1 MKEMSQQFDNVLNLR
16 KQIENIF
23 EVIDSRLVVINDL
36 YKSMIKEYGHNN
48 DFTLAMDSFHFQGS
62 LIEAELKHMKET
74 YYKIGNRLYGE
85 YYKLYHMVIK
95 YIRDD
100 IKNSRLVTN
109 YSKTFPSYKT
119 INNRTIYS
127 INNTKTLH
135 ALISEVI
142 VELESIIISKE
153 TELVNDRRQTDMGLN
168 IDSLMHM
175 HSYANQLMRA
185 KIDMFREHLEAFIN
199 HHTKYY
205 TRLLTRAQLHIGIL
219 NDDINIQQFK
229 EGSTDIVS
237 LRKDNPYTVSKNN
250 STLSNTSIVN
260 KVKRNNI
267 DKNVTTDKIN
277 KIVKDED
284 SIDRPADIKED
295 AVTTIKKENIVN
307 EPTNNINIDDSTDIK
322 SECGETDISRTD
334 VPDDER
340 FNDNKIGARVGVVG
354 YDEIGTLVFY
364 GERIGGGGKRCG
376 IVFDAP
382 IGKNN
387 GTIKGHKYFSCED
400 KHGILTIPSKIIFI
414 DEAEAETETE
424 AETEADN
431 DSIIDES
438 VDNTTKKSD

>member
-1 MKEMSQQFDNVLNLR
+1 
-16 KQIENIF
+16 
-23 EVIDSRLVVINDL
+23 
-36 YKSMIKEYGHNN
+36 
-48 DFTLAMDSFHFQGS
+48 
-62 LIEAELKHMKET
+62 
-74 YYKIGNRLYGE
+74 
-85 YYKLYHMVIK
+85 MVIK

-135 ALISEVI
+135 SLISEVI
-142 VELESIIISKE
+142 VELETIIISKE

-168 IDSLMHM
+168 VDSLIHM

-237 LRKDNPYTVSKNN
+237 LRKDNSYTVSKNN
-250 STLSNTSIVN
+250 STLGNTSIIN
-260 KVKRNNI
+260 EVKKDNDIN
-267 DKNVTTDKIN
+267 KNVTAGKVN
-277 KIVKDED
+277 KISKDED
-284 SIDRPADIKED
+284 SIDRTVDIKED
-295 AVTTIKKENIVN
+295 VTTTNKKENVVN
-307 EPTNNINIDDSTDIK
+307 EPTNNIDIGDSTDIK

-387 GTIKGHKYFSCED
+387 GTIKGHEYFSCED
-400 KHGILTIPSKIIFI
+400 KHGILTIPSKIVFT
-414 DEAEAETETE
+414 DETE
-424 AETEADN
+424 AKNEV
-431 DSIIDES
+431 I
-438 VDNTTKKSD
+438 VDNTEKNK

>member
-1 MKEMSQQFDNVLNLR
+1 MKEMTHQFDNVLNLR

-23 EVIDSRLVVINDL
+23 GVIDSRLVVINDL

-62 LIEAELKHMKET
+62 LIEAELKHMKDT

-135 ALISEVI
+135 SLISEVI
-142 VELESIIISKE
+142 VELETIIISKE

-168 IDSLMHM
+168 VDSLIHM

-237 LRKDNPYTVSKNN
+237 LRKDNSYTVSKNN
-250 STLSNTSIVN
+250 STLGNTSIIN
-260 KVKRNNI
+260 EVKKDNDIN
-267 DKNVTTDKIN
+267 KNVTAGKVN
-277 KIVKDED
+277 KISKDED
-284 SIDRPADIKED
+284 SIDRTVDIKED
-295 AVTTIKKENIVN
+295 VTTTNKKENVVN
-307 EPTNNINIDDSTDIK
+307 EPTNNIDIGDSTDIK

-387 GTIKGHKYFSCED
+387 GTIKGHEYFSCED
-400 KHGILTIPSKIIFI
+400 KHGILTIPSKIVFT
-414 DEAEAETETE
+414 DETE
-424 AETEADN
+424 AKNEV
-431 DSIIDES
+431 I
-438 VDNTTKKSD
+438 VDNTEKNK